1 MTLAQS
7 KLDDEQTFEFLQK
20 SVQYLK
26 QPSNSSSDE
35 EQEELKENTVYMKL
49 MHEINTKAF

>member
-1 MTLAQS
+1 MTLIQS
-7 KLDDEQTFEFLQK
+7 KLDDEQIFEFLQK